1 MVLLV
6 WKTLRF
12 MADYGK
18 QKHSKAVESI
28 LNEQLSETYTS
39 QWSMPA
45 KTTHK
50 QKVLKETTDER
61 GILLRERR

>member
-1 MVLLV
+1 MKNTEIYGLLQQT
-6 WKTLRF
+6 K
-12 MADYGK
+12 AY
-18 QKHSKAVESI
+18 KAVESI

-39 QWSMPA
+39 QWSVPT

-50 QKVLKETTDER
+50 KKILKETTDER